1 MSETELIQKL
11 KSGDE
16 SSFKEIV
23 SLNQSKVLNT
33 CYRFV
38 NNREDAED
46 IAQDVFV
53 EVYDSISSF
62 RGEAKLS
69 TWIYRIAVTKS
80 LDFVRMKKRKKRFG
94 QLKQIFGL
102 KEEVGNVVM
111 ENNPNP
117 QQKIETEERANVLK
131 WTVNSLAE
139 NQKIAVTLSKYEG
152 LSYKEIS
159 EVMGTTVSAVE
170 SLIHRGMKNLKK
182 KLTVYYEEN
191 LD

>member
-1 MSETELIQKL
+1 MSETEQIKKL

-16 SSFKEIV
+16 TSFREIV
-23 SLNQSKVLNT
+23 LQNQSIVLNT
-33 CYRFV
+33 CFRFV

-46 IAQDVFV
+46 IAQEVFV
-53 EVYDSISSF
+53 EVYHSLSSF
-62 RGEAKLS
+62 RGDAKLS

-80 LDFVRMKKRKKRFG
+80 LDFVRKKKRKKRFG
-94 QLKQIFGL
+94 QIKQIFGV
-102 KEEVGNVVM
+102 KEEVENVPANGNS
-111 ENNPNP
+111 NP
-117 QQKIETEERANVLK
+117 QQKIETEERAQVLK
-131 WTVNSLAE
+131 ITVDSLAE
-139 NQKIAVTLSKYEG
+139 NQKIAITLSKYEG

-182 KLTVYYEEN
+182 KLSTYYEKS